1 MTPFSYQRPES
12 LDAATAALAAA
23 GPGAKILAGGQSL
36 LLALKERQARPSG
49 LISLA
54 SLAALRG
61 TRMAA
66 DGGLEIGPATTY
78 AAIAKG
84 VFPGWQQEIASV
96 AGNLADRSVRNLGT
110 IGGGVCQADPRYDMP
125 VLLSAADACFTL
137 ESTRGKRVLATD
149 EFFNRAGGTHIAA
162 DEILTAIT
170 LPPLAQWSLLVFEK
184 FRFRTFEAA
193 VGTVALAIRFGEA
206 GSIAQARLS
215 VGVVAKAPSLAT
227 AAMLAMTGKAPAEL
241 SIDDIAATA
250 SEEVL
255 PRATA
260 LTREQQYQSELTI
273 SLVKRALRR
282 LTAERGGHE

>member
-1 MTPFSYQRPES
+1 MTPFSYHRPDS
-12 LDAATAALAAA
+12 LDAAAAALAAG

-36 LLALKERQARPSG
+36 LLALKEREARPSQ
-49 LISLA
+49 LVSLG
-54 SLAALRG
+54 SLGELRG

-78 AAIAKG
+78 AALAKT
-84 VFPGWQQEIASV
+84 VLPGWQQEIVTV
-96 AGNLADRSVRNLGT
+96 AGNLADRSVRNIGT

-137 ESTRGKRVLATD
+137 VSTRGKRVLGTD
-149 EFFNRAGGTHIAA
+149 AFFNKAGGTHIAA
-162 DEILTAIT
+162 DEILSAIT
-170 LPPLAQWSLLVFEK
+170 LPPLSQWSVLIFEK

-193 VGTVALAIRFGEA
+193 VGTVALAVRFDDTVK
-206 GSIAQARLS
+206 IAEARLS

-227 AAMLAMTGKAPAEL
+227 KAMQSMTGTAPAEL
-241 SIDDIAATA
+241 PIDEIAAAA

-255 PRATA
+255 PLASA
-260 LTREQQYQSELTI
+260 LTMQQKYQSELTI

-282 LTAERGGHE
+282 LTAKGAGHE